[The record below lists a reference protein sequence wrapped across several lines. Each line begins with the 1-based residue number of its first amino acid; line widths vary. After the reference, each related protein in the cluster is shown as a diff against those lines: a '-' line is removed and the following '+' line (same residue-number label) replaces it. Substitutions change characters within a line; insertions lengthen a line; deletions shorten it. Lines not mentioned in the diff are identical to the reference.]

1 MIYQK
6 ITININYYSLIL
18 MANLLK
24 VYGNLSTTQNMIL
37 NSLRSFCVDY
47 LQPRVKN
54 DYRNEVVDRNIF
66 LKMGEMGI
74 FGPTIN
80 GYGCLGESYKTY
92 GLIAKEIESIDS
104 GYRSM
109 FSVQS
114 SLVMNPINNYGNDI
128 IKEKYL
134 PDLAS
139 GKYIGCFGLTEPDS
153 GSDASTM
160 TSKAIKDGNNY
171 ILNGSKTWISNS
183 PMADVFVIWAKNEDN
198 KINGFVLDREMEG
211 ITTPKIEGKLSLRAS
226 PTGMI
231 NLDDVIVPKEN
242 KLNIEGM
249 KGPFSCLNNARL
261 GIAFGVL
268 GSAEFCIKKALEYS
282 LDRQLFGETLA
293 NKQITQVKLADLVTD
308 WNMAMLGA
316 LHVADKV
323 DENSY
328 DPVMI
333 SLVKKN
339 SCEKAL
345 NTARVCR
352 DILGGNGISEEYD
365 IMRHLTNLE
374 SVYTY
379 EGTNDI
385 HKLIIGNKL
394 TGLKAF

>member
-1 MIYQK
+1 
-6 ITININYYSLIL
+6 

-24 VYGNLSTTQNMIL
+24 VYDKLTTTQYMIL
-37 NSLRSFCVDY
+37 NSLRSFCGSY
-47 LQPRVKN
+47 LKPRVIN
-54 DYRNEVVDRNIF
+54 DYKNEIVDREIF

-74 FGPTIN
+74 FGPTIK
-80 GYGCLGESYKTY
+80 GFGCLGENYKTY

-114 SLVMNPINNYGNDI
+114 SLVMNPIDKYGNDS
-128 IKEKYL
+128 IKNKYL
-134 PDLAS
+134 LSLAS
-139 GKYIGCFGLTEPDS
+139 GKMIGCFGLTEPDS

-160 TSKAIKDGNNY
+160 TTKAIKDGNNY
-171 ILNGSKTWISNS
+171 ILNGNKTWISNS
-183 PMADVFVIWAKNEDN
+183 PIADVFVVWAKNEDN
-198 KINGFVLDREMEG
+198 KINGFVLDREMDG

-231 NLDDVIVPKEN
+231 NMDDVIVPKEH

-268 GSAEFCIKKALEYS
+268 GSAEFCIKKALDYS
-282 LDRQLFGETLA
+282 LDRQLFGESLA

-308 WNMAMLGA
+308 WNMAMLGC

-323 DENSY
+323 DSNNY

-333 SLVKKN
+333 SMVKKN

-345 NTARVCR
+345 NTARICR
-352 DILGGNGISEEYD
+352 DILGGNGISEEYE

-385 HKLIIGNKL
+385 HKLIIGNKI

>member
-1 MIYQK
+1 
-6 ITININYYSLIL
+6 

-153 GSDASTM
+153 GSDATTM

-183 PMADVFVIWAKNEDN
+183 PMADVFIIWAKNEDN

-211 ITTPKIEGKLSLRAS
+211 ITTPKIDGKLSLRAS

-268 GSAEFCIKKALEYS
+268 GSAEFCIKKALDYS
-282 LDRQLFGETLA
+282 LDRQLFGESLA

>member
-1 MIYQK
+1 
-6 ITININYYSLIL
+6 

-153 GSDASTM
+153 GSDATTM

-183 PMADVFVIWAKNEDN
+183 PMADVFVIWVKNEDN
-198 KINGFVLDREMEG
+198 KINGFVLDREMKG
-211 ITTPKIEGKLSLRAS
+211 ITTPKIDGKLSLRAS

-268 GSAEFCIKKALEYS
+268 GSAEFCIKKALDYS

-293 NKQITQVKLADLVTD
+293 NKQITQVKLADLATD

-333 SLVKKN
+333 SIVKKN

>member
-1 MIYQK
+1 
-6 ITININYYSLIL
+6 

-24 VYGNLSTTQNMIL
+24 VYDKLTTTQYMIL
-37 NSLRSFCVDY
+37 NSLRSFCGSY
-47 LQPRVKN
+47 LKPRVIN
-54 DYRNEVVDRNIF
+54 DYKNEIVDREIF

-74 FGPTIN
+74 FGPTIK
-80 GYGCLGESYKTY
+80 GFGCLGENYKTY

-114 SLVMNPINNYGNDI
+114 SLVMNPIDKYGNDS
-128 IKEKYL
+128 IKNKYL
-134 PDLAS
+134 PSLAS
-139 GKYIGCFGLTEPDS
+139 GKMIGCFGLTEPDS

-160 TSKAIKDGNNY
+160 TTKAIKDGNNY
-171 ILNGSKTWISNS
+171 ILNGNKTWISNS
-183 PMADVFVIWAKNEDN
+183 PIADVFVVWAKNEDN
-198 KINGFVLDREMEG
+198 KINGFVLDREMDG

-231 NLDDVIVPKEN
+231 NMDDVIVPKEH

-249 KGPFSCLNNARL
+249 KGPFTCLNNARL

-268 GSAEFCIKKALEYS
+268 GSAEFCIKKALDYS
-282 LDRQLFGETLA
+282 LDRQLFGESLA

-308 WNMAMLGA
+308 WNMAMLGC

-323 DENSY
+323 DSNNY

-333 SLVKKN
+333 SMVKKN

-345 NTARVCR
+345 NTARICR
-352 DILGGNGISEEYD
+352 DILGGNGISEEYE

-385 HKLIIGNKL
+385 HKLIIGNKI

>member
-1 MIYQK
+1 
-6 ITININYYSLIL
+6 

-134 PDLAS
+134 TDLAS

-231 NLDDVIVPKEN
+231 NLDDVVVPKEN

>member
-1 MIYQK
+1 MV
-6 ITININYYSLIL
+6 
-18 MANLLK
+18 NLLK
-24 VYGNLSTTQNMIL
+24 VYGNLSNTQKVIL
-37 NSLRSFCVDY
+37 NSMNSFCKEY
-47 LQPRVKN
+47 LKPRVRN
-54 DYRNEVVDRNIF
+54 DYKNETMDRSIF
-66 LKMGEMGI
+66 LSMGEMGI
-74 FGPTIN
+74 FGPTIK

-109 FSVQS
+109 YSVQS
-114 SLVMNPINNYGNDI
+114 SLVMNPINKYGTKHVKD
-128 IKEKYL
+128 KYL
-134 PDLAS
+134 QSLAQ
-139 GKYIGCFGLTEPDS
+139 GKYIGCFGLTEPNS

-160 TSKAIKDGNNY
+160 TSTAIKDGNNY
-171 ILNGSKTWISNS
+171 IINGNKTWISNS
-183 PMADVFVIWAKNEDN
+183 PFADVFVVWVKNQEN

-211 ITTPKIEGKLSLRAS
+211 IYTPKIEGKLSLRAS

-231 NLDDVIVPKEN
+231 HLDDVVVPKEN

-249 KGPFSCLNNARL
+249 RGPFSCLNDARL

-268 GSAEFCIKKALEYS
+268 GSAEFCIKKALDYS
-282 LDRQLFGETLA
+282 MERNLFGEKLA
-293 NKQITQVKLADLVTD
+293 SKQITQVKLADLVTD
-308 WNMAMLGA
+308 WNMAMLGC
-316 LHVADKV
+316 LHVADNIDKKK
-323 DENSY
+323 Y
-328 DPVMI
+328 DPSMI
-333 SLVKKN
+333 SIVKKN

-385 HKLIIGNKL
+385 HKLIIGNKI

>member
-1 MIYQK
+1 
-6 ITININYYSLIL
+6 

-198 KINGFVLDREMEG
+198 KINGFVLDREMKG

-231 NLDDVIVPKEN
+231 NLDDVVVPKEN

>member
-1 MIYQK
+1 
-6 ITININYYSLIL
+6 

-24 VYGNLSTTQNMIL
+24 VYDKLTTTQYMIL
-37 NSLRSFCVDY
+37 NSLRSFCGSY
-47 LQPRVKN
+47 LKPRVIN
-54 DYRNEVVDRNIF
+54 DYKNEIVDREIF

-74 FGPTIN
+74 FGPTIK
-80 GYGCLGESYKTY
+80 GFGCLGENYKTY

-114 SLVMNPINNYGNDI
+114 SLVMNPIDKYGNDS
-128 IKEKYL
+128 IKNKYL
-134 PDLAS
+134 PSLAS
-139 GKYIGCFGLTEPDS
+139 GKMIGCFGLTEPDS

-160 TSKAIKDGNNY
+160 TTKAIKDGNNY
-171 ILNGSKTWISNS
+171 ILNGNKTWISNS
-183 PMADVFVIWAKNEDN
+183 PIADVFVVWAKNEDN
-198 KINGFVLDREMEG
+198 KINGFVLDREMDG

-231 NLDDVIVPKEN
+231 NMDDVIVPKEH

-268 GSAEFCIKKALEYS
+268 GSAEFCIKKALDYS
-282 LDRQLFGETLA
+282 LDRQLFGESLA

-308 WNMAMLGA
+308 WNMAMLGC

-323 DENSY
+323 DSNNY

-333 SLVKKN
+333 SMVKKN

-345 NTARVCR
+345 NTARICR
-352 DILGGNGISEEYD
+352 DILGGNGISEEYE

-379 EGTNDI
+379 EGTNEI
-385 HKLIIGNKL
+385 HKLIIGNKI

>member
-1 MIYQK
+1 MIYLK
-6 ITININYYSLIL
+6 ITININYYNLIL

-24 VYGNLSTTQNMIL
+24 VYGNLSTTQNLLIH
-37 NSLRSFCVDY
+37 SVKAFCSDY
-47 LQPRVKN
+47 LKPRVMN
-54 DYRNEVVDRNIF
+54 DYKNEIVDRDIF
-66 LKMGEMGI
+66 SRMGEMGI
-74 FGPTIN
+74 FGPTIK

-114 SLVMNPINNYGNDI
+114 SLVMNPINNYGNDT

-134 PDLAS
+134 SHLAS

-171 ILNGSKTWISNS
+171 ILNGNKTWISNS
-183 PMADVFVIWAKNEDN
+183 PIADVFIVWVKNENN
-198 KINGFVLDREMEG
+198 KINGFVLDRGMDG

-231 NLDDVIVPKEN
+231 NMDDVIVPKEN

-268 GSAEFCIKKALEYS
+268 GSAESCIEKALEYS
-282 LDRQLFGETLA
+282 LDRQLFGESLA
-293 NKQITQVKLADLVTD
+293 NKQITQIKLADLVTD
-308 WNMAMLGA
+308 WNMGMLGC
-316 LHVADKV
+316 LHVADNV
-323 DENSY
+323 DEGSY

-333 SLVKKN
+333 SVVKKN

-352 DILGGNGISEEYD
+352 DILGGNGISEEYG

>member
-1 MIYQK
+1 
-6 ITININYYSLIL
+6 

-24 VYGNLSTTQNMIL
+24 VYDKLTTTQYMIL
-37 NSLRSFCVDY
+37 NSLRSFCGSY
-47 LQPRVKN
+47 LKPRVIN
-54 DYRNEVVDRNIF
+54 DYKNEIVDREIF

-74 FGPTIN
+74 FGPTIK
-80 GYGCLGESYKTY
+80 GFGCLGENYKTY

-114 SLVMNPINNYGNDI
+114 SLVMNPIDKYGNDS
-128 IKEKYL
+128 IKNKYL
-134 PDLAS
+134 PSLAS
-139 GKYIGCFGLTEPDS
+139 GKMIGCFGLTEPDS
-153 GSDASTM
+153 GSDASTI
-160 TSKAIKDGNNY
+160 TTKAIKDGNNY
-171 ILNGSKTWISNS
+171 ILNGNKTWISNS
-183 PMADVFVIWAKNEDN
+183 PIADVFVVWAKNEDN
-198 KINGFVLDREMEG
+198 KINGFVLDREMDG

-231 NLDDVIVPKEN
+231 NMDDVIVPKEH

-268 GSAEFCIKKALEYS
+268 GSAEFCIKKALDYS
-282 LDRQLFGETLA
+282 LDRQLFGESLA

-308 WNMAMLGA
+308 WNMAMLGC

-323 DENSY
+323 DSNNY

-333 SLVKKN
+333 SMVKKN

-345 NTARVCR
+345 NTARICR
-352 DILGGNGISEEYD
+352 DILGGNGISEEYE

-385 HKLIIGNKL
+385 HKLIIGNKI

>member
-1 MIYQK
+1 
-6 ITININYYSLIL
+6 
-18 MANLLK
+18 
-24 VYGNLSTTQNMIL
+24 
-37 NSLRSFCVDY
+37 
-47 LQPRVKN
+47 
-54 DYRNEVVDRNIF
+54 
-66 LKMGEMGI
+66 
-74 FGPTIN
+74 
-80 GYGCLGESYKTY
+80 
-92 GLIAKEIESIDS
+92 
-104 GYRSM
+104 
-109 FSVQS
+109 
-114 SLVMNPINNYGNDI
+114 
-128 IKEKYL
+128 
-134 PDLAS
+134 
-139 GKYIGCFGLTEPDS
+139 
-153 GSDASTM
+153 M

-198 KINGFVLDREMEG
+198 KINGFVLDREMKG
-211 ITTPKIEGKLSLRAS
+211 ITTPKIDGKLSLRAS

-231 NLDDVIVPKEN
+231 NLDDVVVPKEN

-268 GSAEFCIKKALEYS
+268 GSAEYCIKKALDYS
-282 LDRQLFGETLA
+282 LDRQLFGESLA

>member
-1 MIYQK
+1 
-6 ITININYYSLIL
+6 

-74 FGPTIN
+74 FGPTIS

-134 PDLAS
+134 PNLAS

-198 KINGFVLDREMEG
+198 KINGFVLDREMKG

-231 NLDDVIVPKEN
+231 NLDDVVVPKEN

>member
-1 MIYQK
+1 
-6 ITININYYSLIL
+6 

-74 FGPTIN
+74 FGPTIS

-134 PDLAS
+134 PNLAS

-183 PMADVFVIWAKNEDN
+183 PMADVFVIWAKNKDN

-231 NLDDVIVPKEN
+231 NLDDVVVPKEN

>member
-1 MIYQK
+1 
-6 ITININYYSLIL
+6 

-24 VYGNLSTTQNMIL
+24 VYDKLTTTQYMIL
-37 NSLRSFCVDY
+37 NSLRSFCGSY
-47 LQPRVKN
+47 LKPRVIN
-54 DYRNEVVDRNIF
+54 DYKNEIVDREIF

-74 FGPTIN
+74 FGPTIK
-80 GYGCLGESYKTY
+80 GFGCLGENYKTY

-114 SLVMNPINNYGNDI
+114 SLVMNPIDKYGNDN
-128 IKEKYL
+128 IKNKYL
-134 PDLAS
+134 PSLAS
-139 GKYIGCFGLTEPDS
+139 GKMIGCFGLTEPDS

-160 TSKAIKDGNNY
+160 TTKAIKDGNNY
-171 ILNGSKTWISNS
+171 ILNGNKTWISNS
-183 PMADVFVIWAKNEDN
+183 PIADVFVVWAKNEDN
-198 KINGFVLDREMEG
+198 KINGFVLDREMDG

-231 NLDDVIVPKEN
+231 NMDDVIVPKEH

-268 GSAEFCIKKALEYS
+268 GSAEFCIKKALDYS
-282 LDRQLFGETLA
+282 LDRQLFGESLA

-308 WNMAMLGA
+308 WNMAMLGC

-323 DENSY
+323 DSNNY

-333 SLVKKN
+333 SMVKKN

-345 NTARVCR
+345 NTARICR
-352 DILGGNGISEEYD
+352 DILGGNGISEEYE

-385 HKLIIGNKL
+385 HKLIIGNKI

>member
-1 MIYQK
+1 
-6 ITININYYSLIL
+6 

-134 PDLAS
+134 PNLAS

-231 NLDDVIVPKEN
+231 NLDDVVVPKEN

-308 WNMAMLGA
+308 WNMGMLGA

>member
-1 MIYQK
+1 
-6 ITININYYSLIL
+6 
-18 MANLLK
+18 
-24 VYGNLSTTQNMIL
+24 
-37 NSLRSFCVDY
+37 
-47 LQPRVKN
+47 
-54 DYRNEVVDRNIF
+54 
-66 LKMGEMGI
+66 MGEMGI
-74 FGPTIN
+74 LGPTIK
-80 GYGCLGESYKTY
+80 GYNCLGESYKTY

-114 SLVMNPINNYGNDI
+114 SLVMNPIYHFANEK
-128 IKEKYL
+128 IKDKYL
-134 PDLAS
+134 PLLAS
-139 GKYIGCFGLTEPDS
+139 GKFIGCFGLTEPDS

-160 TSKAIKDGNNY
+160 KTKAIKDGGNY
-171 ILNGSKTWISNS
+171 ILNGNKTWITNS
-183 PMADVFVIWAKNEDN
+183 PLADVFIVWAKNENN
-198 KINGFVLDREMEG
+198 KINGFVLDREMNG

-231 NLDDVIVPKEN
+231 NLDDVVVPKEN

-249 KGPFSCLNNARL
+249 KGPFSCLNSARL

-268 GSAEFCIKKALEYS
+268 GSAKSCIDKATEYS
-282 LDRQLFGETLA
+282 LDRQLFGESLA
-293 NKQITQVKLADLVTD
+293 NKQITQIKLADLVID
-308 WNMAMLGA
+308 WNLAMLGC
-316 LHVADKV
+316 LHVAEKV
-323 DENSY
+323 DEKLF

-333 SLVKKN
+333 SVIKKN

-352 DILGGNGISEEYD
+352 DILGGNGISDDYE

-385 HKLIIGNKL
+385 HRLIIGNKL

>member
-1 MIYQK
+1 MV
-6 ITININYYSLIL
+6 
-18 MANLLK
+18 NLLK
-24 VYGNLSTTQNMIL
+24 VYGNLSNTQKVIL
-37 NSLRSFCVDY
+37 NSMNSFCKEY
-47 LQPRVKN
+47 LKPRVRK
-54 DYRNEVVDRNIF
+54 DYKNEVMDRSIF
-66 LKMGEMGI
+66 LNMGEMGI

-109 FSVQS
+109 YSVQS
-114 SLVMNPINNYGNDI
+114 SLVMNPINKYGSEHVKD
-128 IKEKYL
+128 KYL
-134 PDLAS
+134 QSLAQ
-139 GKYIGCFGLTEPDS
+139 GKYIGCFGLTEPNS

-160 TSKAIKDGNNY
+160 SSKAIKDGDNY
-171 ILNGSKTWISNS
+171 IINGSKTWISNS
-183 PMADVFVIWAKNEDN
+183 PMADVFIVWVKNQKN
-198 KINGFVLDREMEG
+198 KINGFVLDRGMEG
-211 ITTPKIEGKLSLRAS
+211 IFTPKIEGKLSLRAS

-231 NLDDVIVPKEN
+231 HLEDVIVPKEN

-249 KGPFSCLNNARL
+249 KGPFSCLNDARL

-282 LDRQLFGETLA
+282 MERNLFGEKLA

-308 WNMAMLGA
+308 WNMAMLGC
-316 LHVADKV
+316 LHVADNV
-323 DENSY
+323 DQKSY
-328 DPVMI
+328 DPTMI
-333 SLVKKN
+333 SVVKKN

-385 HKLIIGNKL
+385 HRLIIGNKI